1 MYIYIYIYIFYMC
14 NQFEKLSTEC
24 TEFSVLIYLKVES
37 E

>member
-1 MYIYIYIYIFYMC
+1 MYIYIYIYMC